1 MVTVYTKDG
10 IKDDVDDFTSSKLG
24 IPKTTKPANPD
35 EIL

>member
-1 MVTVYTKDG
+1 MTGHWYTSPMA
-10 IKDDVDDFTSSKLG
+10 DDFASSKLG